1 MSGLT
6 KTMSDLYGVLGVR
19 KGANPDEIKRAYR
32 KEALVKH
39 PDRGGSKADFQAL
52 QSAYDV
58 LSDPQKRAHYDATG
72 SAPQEGGPSGS
83 GPGFPGGMP
92 DLSSIFGSM
101 FGGGGGGFPGF
112 PGMPFFGQGG
122 GRPGNSGKQPRGPNK
137 IHEIGVTLADLY
149 KGKTFKLNMK
159 RDILC
164 SSCDGKGGYSVETCS
179 NCSGKGFRMRGQQ
192 MGPMIAMTQEPC
204 GTCAQTGEKVTDTCD
219 SCKGKRIQESESVL
233 DVVIESGMSE
243 GDRLTFPGQCSES
256 PLFEAPGDVILV
268 LRAAA
273 SSAESA
279 GSIGVEDPELW
290 IRKGADLTREI
301 HLTLAESLLGWER
314 HLDLHPSGRPL
325 HVVWKGGVVREGEVL
340 RIQGWGMP
348 LRSGNGVGLGD
359 LRLVCHVSVDN
370 QCAWSE
376 EQLRVLKSVWPDW
389 KEPVATEES
398 VVPGR

>member
-1 MSGLT
+1 MRGLT
-6 KTMSDLYGVLGVR
+6 ETMSDLYGVLGVR

-32 KEALVKH
+32 KEALIKH

-72 SAPQEGGPSGS
+72 SAPQEGGG
-83 GPGFPGGMP
+83 GPGFSGFPGGMP

-101 FGGGGGGFPGF
+101 FGGGGGGFPG
-112 PGMPFFGQGG
+112 GMPFFGQGG
-122 GRPGNSGKQPRGPNK
+122 GGGGGRPGKLPRGPNK

-164 SSCDGKGGYSVETCS
+164 GGCNGKGGYSVETCS
-179 NCSGKGFRMRGQQ
+179 ACGGKGFRMRGQQ

-204 GTCAQTGEKVTDTCD
+204 GPCAQTGEKVTDTCD

-268 LRAAA
+268 LRAA
-273 SSAESA
+273 S
-279 GSIGVEDPELW
+279 GSVGVEDPELW
-290 IRKGADLTREI
+290 VRRGADLTREI

-314 HLDLHPSGRPL
+314 TLDAHPSGRPL

-348 LRSGNGVGLGD
+348 LRPNGLGD
-359 LRLVCHVSVDN
+359 LRLVCHVDVVD

-398 VVPGR
+398 VTPGR

>member
-1 MSGLT
+1 
-6 KTMSDLYGVLGVR
+6 MSDLYGILGLR
-19 KGANPDEIKRAYR
+19 KGAGPEEIKRAYR

-39 PDRGGSKADFQAL
+39 PDRGGDKAEFQAL

-58 LSDPQKRAHYDATG
+58 LSDPQKKAHYDATG
-72 SAPQEGGPSGS
+72 SAPQEGGG

-112 PGMPFFGQGG
+112 PGMPFFGMGGG
-122 GRPGNSGKQPRGPNK
+122 GRPNMKQARGPNK
-137 IHEIGVTLADLY
+137 IHEIGVSLTDLY

-159 RDILC
+159 RDVLC
-164 SSCDGKGGYSVETCS
+164 SGCDGKGGHTVETCS
-179 NCSGKGFRMRGQQ
+179 ACSGKGVRMRGQQ

-204 GTCAQTGEKVTDTCD
+204 SACAHTGEKVTDTCD
-219 SCKGKRIQESESVL
+219 SCKGKRVVESESIL
-233 DVVIESGMSE
+233 DVVIEPGMSE

-268 LRAAA
+268 LRA
-273 SSAESA
+273 SA
-279 GSIGVEDPELW
+279 GSAGVEDPEIW
-290 IRKGADLTREI
+290 VRKGADLTREI

-314 HLDLHPSGRPL
+314 TLDAHPSTKPL

-348 LRSGNGVGLGD
+348 LRSKNGLGD
-359 LRLVCHVSVDN
+359 LRLVCHVDVVD